1 MMRWLPTASAVII
14 VTAMVAI
21 VSRDY
26 PLVGHDYRYFVPR
39 LIDTDLHLRVNGPS
53 IQWYTPSFGGG
64 LPAFP
69 NPQHLQYSLIQLLT
83 LFINPWNAILLTA
96 ALVNLLGFA
105 IFYRFARSNLE
116 LGSAAATLG
125 AIFFIGNGF
134 SIERLIVGH
143 VGFHLFPL
151 SALFLWL
158 LVDRRWSDLTRGAI
172 AGLAIAVTMY
182 QAGFFLLIMMA
193 LTVALCL
200 PLVEVCR
207 AGAID
212 LRCLIR
218 ASSVAILFGTLIS
231 APKIVAAL
239 MLMRQFPRQIADH
252 PVGSIAQG
260 LAGLAAQL
268 AGVETLTGLLA
279 LANIEVGRVY
289 GVLLRLIG
297 GDFGIW
303 ELDAGVSP
311 VLFACL
317 AIGGWSLLA
326 AWRNGETARLGASQK
341 IALLLLAIGGW
352 IVVESALARGL
363 IYPLLKTLP
372 IFNAL
377 HVNPRLA
384 GAFILPLA
392 IAAAALVDRVLRRPG
407 RESLAVALIVGSW
420 LAPLTYFALPAKLH
434 FPNFDVSRSLADHAA
449 VRQGERFTIDRL
461 ADVSDAEAFSMHA
474 SSLLP
479 YDPLLG
485 YANEMFTPQTHAG
498 DVRTAEGGYWNM
510 TNPASLVFAELNG
523 LTPFERIR
531 ESDRDRLDA
540 FLARQQPNWRTP
552 AFLNALVVI
561 ALIAAFLCAAAIAI
575 GLRGTRRAAD

>member
-1 MMRWLPTASAVII
+1 MTRWLPTVSAAVI
-14 VTAMVAI
+14 VLAMVAI
-21 VSRDY
+21 VARDY

-69 NPQHLQYSLIQLLT
+69 NPQHVQYSPIQLLT
-83 LFINPWNAILLTA
+83 LVIDPWNAILLA
-96 ALVNLLGFA
+96 AVLVNLAGFLC
-105 IFYRFARSNLE
+105 FYRFARSNLG
-116 LGSAAATLG
+116 LAPPSAALG

-151 SALFLWL
+151 SALVLWV

-182 QAGFFLLIMMA
+182 QAGFFLLIVMA

-200 PLVEVCR
+200 PLVEILR

-212 LRCLIR
+212 VRRVFR
-218 ASSVAILFGTLIS
+218 ASSVAIVFGMLIS

-239 MLMRQFPRQIADH
+239 MLMRQFPRQIADQ
-252 PVGSIAQG
+252 PSGSLLHG

-268 AGVETLTGLLA
+268 AGVETLTPLLA
-279 LANIEVGRVY
+279 IANVDVARVH
-289 GVLLRLIG
+289 GVFLRFIG
-297 GDFGIW
+297 GDFGLW

-311 VLFACL
+311 ILFVCL
-317 AIGGWSLLA
+317 AIGGWSALT
-326 AWRNGETARLGASQK
+326 AWRKGETTGLGPSQR
-341 IALLLLAIGGW
+341 IALLCLAIAGW

-372 IFNAL
+372 VFNAL

-384 GAFILPLA
+384 GAFILPLS
-392 IAAAALVDRVLRRPG
+392 IVAAALVDRVLRRPG
-407 RESLAVALIVGSW
+407 RDFLAFALIVASW
-420 LAPLTYFALPAKLH
+420 LAPLSYYALPARLH
-434 FPNFDVSRSLADHAA
+434 FRNFDVSRSLADYDA
-449 VRQGERFTIDRL
+449 VRQGERFRIDKL
-461 ADVSDAEAFSMHA
+461 AAIDDADAFSNHA

-485 YANEMFTPQTHAG
+485 YGNELFKPQAHAG
-498 DVRTAEGGYWNM
+498 EVRAVEDGYRNM
-510 TNPASLVFAELNG
+510 TNPASLVFAEANG
-523 LTPFERIR
+523 LSPFERIR
-531 ESDRDRLDA
+531 ESDLDRLEQ
-540 FLARQQPNWRTP
+540 FVRRRQPDWQRP
-552 AFLNALVVI
+552 ALLNALVAVG
-561 ALIAAFLCAAAIAI
+561 LIAALLCVLTIVM
-575 GLRGTRRAAD
+575 GLRGKARAAD

>member
-1 MMRWLPTASAVII
+1 MTRWLPSASAAII
-14 VTAMVAI
+14 ILAVVAI
-21 VSRDY
+21 VGRDY

-69 NPQHLQYSLIQLLT
+69 NPQHLQYSPIQLLT
-83 LFINPWNAILLTA
+83 FFIGPWNAILLA
-96 ALVNLLGFA
+96 AVLVNLLGFA
-105 IFYRFARSNLE
+105 CFYRFARTHLALAPPS
-116 LGSAAATLG
+116 ATLG

-151 SALFLWL
+151 SALLLWL
-158 LVDRRWSDLTRGAI
+158 LVERRWSDLTRGAI

-182 QAGFFLLIMMA
+182 QGGFFLLIVMA

-200 PLVEVCR
+200 PLVEILR

-212 LRCLIR
+212 VRRVFR
-218 ASSVAILFGTLIS
+218 ASVVAFVFGVLIS

-239 MLMRQFPRQIADH
+239 MLMRQFPRQLADR
-252 PVGSIAQG
+252 PSESFLQG
-260 LAGLAAQL
+260 LAGLTAQL
-268 AGVETLTGLLA
+268 AGVETLTPLLA
-279 LANIEVGRVY
+279 MANIDVARVY
-289 GVLLRLIG
+289 GVFLRFIG

-311 VLFACL
+311 ILFVCL
-317 AIGGWSLLA
+317 AIGGWSTLA
-326 AWRNGETARLGASQK
+326 AWRKGETARPAGSQR
-341 IALLLLAIGGW
+341 IALLCLAIVGW

-372 IFNAL
+372 VFNAL

-392 IAAAALVDRVLRRPG
+392 ILAAALVDRVLRRPG
-407 RESLAVALIVGSW
+407 RESLAFALIAASW
-420 LAPLTYFALPAKLH
+420 LAPLSYFALPARLH
-434 FPNFDVSRSLADHAA
+434 LRSFDVSQSLADHTA
-449 VRQGERFTIDRL
+449 VRQGERFEIDKL
-461 ADVSDAEAFSMHA
+461 AVTTDADAFSMHA

-485 YANEMFTPQTHAG
+485 YGNELFKPQTHAG
-498 DVRTAEGGYWNM
+498 DVRMLANGYWNM
-510 TNPASLVFAELNG
+510 THPASLVFAEQNG
-523 LTPFERIR
+523 LSPFERIR
-531 ESDRDRLDA
+531 ESDRDQLES
-540 FLARQQPNWRTP
+540 FIARRQPDWQTP
-552 AFLNALVVI
+552 GLLKALVVI
-561 ALIAAFLCAAAIAI
+561 SLISALVCASAIAI
-575 GLRGTRRAAD
+575 GLRGTARAAG